1 MMCVNMQAGGNLHGH
16 AATLYSKVCTG
27 VDPAAPAWAFGEP
40 DKSTAATV
48 ARAVAMRAANLM
60 DDVNSSC

>member
-1 MMCVNMQAGGNLHGH
+1 MNMQPVGIFIVMPP
-16 AATLYSKVCTG
+16 TLYSKVCTG

-60 DDVNSSC
+60 DKVYSSC